1 MGQTKE
7 KIKAAVTASPKFAD
21 SGLEIIIVNDMSE
34 AVKTAHDH
42 AKTGD
47 IVSLSPACASFDMYR
62 MFEDRGNHFKSLVNA
77 L

>member
-1 MGQTKE
+1 M
-7 KIKAAVTASPKFAD
+7 A
-21 SGLEIIIVNDMSE
+21 E
-34 AVKTAHDH
+34 AVNTAHSH
-42 AKTGD
+42 AKNGD